1 MTASK
6 SISERYH
13 RQVILKG
20 FGEVGQ
26 NKLSLARVLVI
37 GAGGLGCPALLYLA
51 AAGVGHLGIIDHDE
65 VALSNLHRQV
75 LYDTDDI
82 GQPKAEMAA
91 RKLARLNNHVS
102 INPLVMRLQP
112 ANCLDIL
119 SGYDII
125 IDGSDNFST
134 RYMVND
140 ACVLLNKPLVYGAV
154 SQYEGQVSIFN
165 SGEIRTNYRDLFPHP
180 PAAGEVMN
188 CAEAGVLGVLPG
200 IIGTMQASET
210 IKLIT
215 GLGEPLINRLYTFN
229 ALSNLNYEILVSPT
243 DLSASL
249 IPADPY
255 QFEQTNYDWLCGM
268 PSGSLEIGLRQFNGM
283 AGKAGTLVIDVRENG
298 ETPLVQE
305 FPHIQLPLSLLREK
319 LSDLDAET
327 VVFFCQSGKRSLQA
341 AQWLKDIE
349 GPVKNIYSLQ
359 GGILN
364 WRSPIT
370 E

>member
-1 MTASK
+1 MPVSNP
-6 SISERYH
+6 IPERYH

-20 FGEVGQ
+20 FGEEGQ
-26 NKLSLARVLVI
+26 NKLSTARVLVI

-75 LYDTDDI
+75 LYDTTDI
-82 GQPKAEMAA
+82 GQPKAERAA
-91 RKLARLNNHVS
+91 LKLARLNNEVG
-102 INPLVMRLQP
+102 IIPYVMRLQP
-112 ANCLDIL
+112 ANCLEIL

-215 GLGEPLINRLYTFN
+215 GIGEPLVNRLYTFN
-229 ALSNLNYEILVSPT
+229 ALSNLSYEILVSRT

-249 IPADPY
+249 IPADTY

-268 PSGSLEIGLRQFNGM
+268 PSGSLEIGLRQFNNM
-283 AGKAGTLVIDVRENG
+283 AGKAGILVIDVRENG

-305 FPHIQLPLSLLREK
+305 FPHIQLPLSLLREN
-319 LSDLDAET
+319 LADLNAET

-341 AQWLKDIE
+341 AQWLKDIQ